1 MGGSGSGSTEQKS
14 AETTGS
20 QAARGV
26 DAERNAKGGSN
37 PAMVTVKVTPA
48 EVASFKKDG
57 KLS

>member
-1 MGGSGSGSTEQKS
+1 MGGGGSSSTEQKS